1 MKETELF
8 EAITKLNSNLIVEV
22 VSIRG
27 QKTIRVNSSVKMDKK
42 LLSQV
47 LNLVDERKANLIIN
61 NYGSLEITF

>member
-8 EAITKLNSNLIVEV
+8 EAITELDSNLIVEV
-22 VSIRG
+22 VSIRDR
-27 QKTIRVNSSVKMDKK
+27 KTIRVNSAVKMDKK

-47 LNLVDERKANLIIN
+47 LNLVNERKANLVIN